1 VFFLQNGHWR
11 TCSESSLSPAL
22 PPLAFLFGVDLVC
35 KRSESRQRAD
45 FVEKLF
51 AASANSQKVENY
63 SPITKNGR

>member
-1 VFFLQNGHWR
+1 
-11 TCSESSLSPAL
+11 LSAL